1 MSAILLLLT
10 VSAALA
16 QSAKP
21 DSVVYRL
28 LPSSRFEARTGK
40 TGFFS
45 FVGHEHLIRARSPS
59 GRIVLHPDTVH
70 SSTVTI
76 VIPID
81 SLEVMTPPETAE
93 VRKVTKAMR
102 EDVLH
107 ADIYREITFVST
119 AVTPIEGGFRVRGQL
134 TLVGQSH
141 EVSVDLTGVSG
152 RDTLRLEGRFPINQT
167 EYGIKP
173 YRGGPAGVVRVADRV
188 ELRLVALAVRGN

>member
-1 MSAILLLLT
+1 MSAILLLMT
-10 VSAALA
+10 VLA
-16 QSAKP
+16 PFAQPAGS

-59 GRIVLHPDTVH
+59 GRIVLHPDAVH
-70 SSTVTI
+70 SSTVRI

-81 SLEVMTPPETAE
+81 SLEVMTPPDSAE
-93 VRKVTKAMR
+93 IRKVTKAMR

-107 ADIYREITFVST
+107 ADIYREIAFVST
-119 AVTPIEGGFRVRGQL
+119 AVTSIEGGFRVRGQL
-134 TLVGQSH
+134 TLVGQTR

-188 ELRLVALAVRGN
+188 ELRLVAVAVRGN